1 MKTLISLLAL
11 LATAMVAHA
20 SNQTLWVNTLGTVGD
35 DDVKAIAVAPDGSI
49 FTAGNFSGPLDG
61 LTPQGA
67 SDVYLRKISPT
78 GETLWT
84 KSFPSSG
91 WAVPSALAIDPERN
105 RLYIALNVE
114 GSIDLDPSP
123 SNTRM
128 ATTSPR
134 KLGAFLV
141 SMDMEG
147 AYASH
152 KYFQSSLIS
161 AISASSAGVIRVAGS
176 VGSLGN
182 TFDASTFGGSLLAGD
197 VQGRTNFEGSNQQ
210 VSLVGNPAAF
220 VVAYNAEGDFLWQH
234 IHQQSGRGFAPTAM
248 ATTAGGDLFIAGHQI
263 ERAERANWYQAAS
276 GDAFLLKLN
285 ANGER
290 IWIRQLTDLAQ
301 PLPSSPV
308 VAAMA
313 TGPDGSLYLAAVQD
327 TVTQPSIGQ
336 TILDLRG
343 GDLIVLKLAQTTG
356 NQVWQYRASSQVS
369 HTGVYDLIVD
379 AGGIAVVGEFF
390 GQVAFDPFNQPLF
403 GQKDSFLLKLSH
415 SGNFRGVFSIG
426 GFGHDRVQRIA
437 RDGDR
442 LLLGGFFESGFDMDS
457 FGNSPH
463 PVRAVGRKDAFLVAY
478 QFDSPALIP
487 SDFEMPTATTGPLF
501 HPADTNQDF
510 RIEIDEITGFAEAV
524 VTDQDWPQGPVDF
537 SSMVRGEFIWKHGED
552 YTKIGNDLPSDWVL
566 ADEAP
571 ADFAQ
576 QPVLSG
582 DLDFGAVA
590 LGSSQQRAL
599 ILTNFTDEPMAVF
612 SIHLPDGFSS
622 DWASGNLEPKENRT
636 VMITFTPEK
645 VRDYSGAVILN
656 AGSAEAPPAFLIS
669 ASGVLD
675 PSAQRELLLTGDL
688 AFGSTAIGSVETRS
702 LRIRNIGQ
710 LPVNVSLIQVPAG
723 FSCTWSGEVLPG
735 KTVTV
740 PVTFA
745 PTQAI
750 SYGGQLIFQSD
761 VADGPIQKPVSG
773 TGAPATRVI
782 HLSGNL
788 SFGQLAVGETRTR
801 SLFITNNG
809 NAPLTVSS
817 ISYPVGFSGAWSGTL
832 AKGETKNVTVSFSP
846 TEEKTYGGFIGVNSD
861 ADSGPQTFPISG
873 TGGPRL
879 QIFGN
884 LSFGNVIV
892 DTTSTRPLTIRNL
905 SSSILTVS
913 GISYPSGF
921 SGAWTG
927 EILGGATQV
936 VPVVFSPQAVQAYS
950 GFLGVNTT
958 FGSPTLGV
966 SGSGISAVQL
976 SGDLSFGGVGVGS
989 TFTRSL
995 TIRNLSSQTM
1005 IVSGITYPAG
1015 FSGAWAGS
1023 IPAGMSQT
1031 VPIVFAPPAL
1041 QTFGGFLAVE
1051 SNVGSATRAISGT
1064 GQTPSRVISL
1074 NWSSWTYSFGSV
1086 IVGSSITRT
1095 LRITNSGNSPL
1106 TVTGIS
1112 LPSGYSGSWSGQ
1124 IPAGGFQDVTI
1135 TFSPTAVQTYSGAL
1149 SVQSD
1154 ATSGSSSR
1162 NISGSGIAATRIINL
1177 TGSFAFG
1184 QVPVNFTASLNL
1196 SIRNTG
1202 NTPLTVTEVTLPAGF
1217 SANWTSGTI
1226 SPGATQSVV
1235 VSFTPTSAISYGG
1248 TLIVSSDRT
1257 SGTNTIELSGS
1268 GFFPAP

>member
-11 LATAMVAHA
+11 LATATVAHA

-35 DDVKAIAVAPDGSI
+35 DDVKAIAVAPDGTI

-78 GETLWT
+78 GQTLWT

-123 SNTRM
+123 SKTRM
-128 ATTSPR
+128 ATTSNR
-134 KLGAFLV
+134 LGAYTV
-141 SMDMEG
+141 SVDLEG
-147 AYASH
+147 SYISH
-152 KYFQSSLIS
+152 KYFPASFIS
-161 AISASSAGVIRVAGS
+161 GVS
-176 VGSLGN
+176 VSPNGSLFTSGLI
-182 TFDASTFGGSLLAGD
+182 GSREGSNNIALFLTQN
-197 VQGRTNFEGSNQQ
+197 VQARTNFEGSNQP

-248 ATTAGGDLFIAGHQI
+248 VTTAGGDLFIAGHQI

-327 TVTQPSIGQ
+327 AVTQPSIGQ

-356 NQVWQYRASSQVS
+356 NQVWQYRATSQVS

-415 SGNFRGVFSIG
+415 SGSFRGVFSFG

-442 LLLGGFFESGFDMDS
+442 LLLGGFFESGFDMDP

-478 QFDSPALIP
+478 QFDSPSIIP
-487 SDFEMPTATTGPLF
+487 SDFEIPAATTGPLF

-537 SSMVRGEFIWKHGED
+537 PSMVRGEFIWKHGED
-552 YTKIGNDLPSDWVL
+552 YTKIGNELPADWVL
-566 ADEAP
+566 ADEVP
-571 ADFAQ
+571 ADAAQ

-582 DLDFGAVA
+582 DLDFGTVA

-612 SIHLPDGFSS
+612 SIHLPDGFTAN
-622 DWASGNLEPKENRT
+622 WAGGNLQPKENRT
-636 VMITFTPEK
+636 VMITFTPEEE
-645 VRDYSGAVILN
+645 RDYSGAVILN
-656 AGSAEAPPAFLIS
+656 ADSADEPPAFLIS

-675 PSAQRELLLTGDL
+675 PSAQRQLLLTGDL
-688 AFGSTAIGSVETRS
+688 AFGSTAIGLVETRS

-723 FSCTWSGEVLPG
+723 FSCTWSGEVPPG

-750 SYGGQLIFQSD
+750 SYGGQLILQSD
-761 VADGPIQKPVSG
+761 VADGPVQKAISG
-773 TGAPATRVI
+773 TGAPAARVI

-788 SFGQLAVGETRTR
+788 TFGTLAVGETSTR
-801 SLFITNNG
+801 FLSITNNG

-817 ISYPVGFSGAWSGTL
+817 ISYPSGFSGAWSGTL

-846 TEEKTYGGFIGVNSD
+846 TEEKTYGGFIGVNSN

-873 TGGPRL
+873 KGGPRL
-879 QIFGN
+879 QISGN

-892 DTTSTRPLTIRNL
+892 DTTSTRSLTIRNL

-927 EILGGATQV
+927 EIPGGSTQV
-936 VPVVFSPQAVQAYS
+936 VPVVFAPQAVQAYS

-976 SGDLSFGGVGVGS
+976 SGDLSFGGIGVGS

-1041 QTFGGFLAVE
+1041 QTFGGFLAVD
-1051 SNVGSATRAISGT
+1051 SNVGSGTRAISGT
-1064 GQTPSRVISL
+1064 GQTPSRVVSL
-1074 NWSSWTYSFGSV
+1074 SGPFFGSV
-1086 IVGSSITRT
+1086 IVGLSTTRN
-1095 LRITNSGNSPL
+1095 LRISNSGNSPL
-1106 TVTGIS
+1106 TVSGIS
-1112 LPSGYSGSWSGQ
+1112 LPSGFSGSWSGQ

-1202 NTPLTVTEVTLPAGF
+1202 NTPLTVTEVTLPTGF
-1217 SANWTSGTI
+1217 SANWTSGII